1 MIDDPRGDH
10 AVGRG
15 DGRTIQFRDDEL
27 GVGTEVG
34 RHTHQ
39 GHRTGVLA
47 DEVRGGDDGVV
58 DRDGTLLDRDEVAA
72 LHIDRT
78 KGLGNECGR
87 GGRTGHPQITA
98 AQIEHRRVGEAEIVA
113 GDGEAVA
120 AEHEAGDLSGGDREA
135 GVKDVDGRVTQLRA
149 GTGVVTANLKEAGDI
164 KQATGREDV
173 LQRAV
178 RDQELALPID
188 RGAATVGLD
197 GVQHDDT
204 AMVTGTPDHRPGQR
218 ITDDQARRRA
228 NEDARVQGQ
237 LSVAGAEAIDVV
249 GIHTE
254 RGRRISLGGGAGT
267 EEPRSV
273 TGRVAADEGHVNRG
287 GPTAHRL
294 QRAAV
299 GTGHRRAE
307 GRTDGEVTRQE
318 QATDAAHARGSDPR
332 GRMLGVVGDVV

>member
-39 GHRTGVLA
+39 GHRTEVLA

-72 LHIDRT
+72 LHIDGT

-135 GVKDVDGRVTQLRA
+135 GVKDIDGRVTQLRA

-197 GVQHDDT
+197 GVQYDDT
-204 AMVTGTPDHRPGQR
+204 ALVTRAPDHRPGQR
-218 ITDDQARRRA
+218 ITDDQSRRRA
-228 NEDARVQGQ
+228 NEDARGQGQ
-237 LSVAGAEAIDVV
+237 LAIAGAEAIDVV

-254 RGRRISLGGGAGT
+254 RGRRISLGTPRT

-273 TGRVAADEGHVNRG
+273 TGGVAADEGHVNRG
-287 GPTAHRL
+287 RPTAMRL

-299 GTGHRRAE
+299 GTSHRRAE

-318 QATDAAHARGSDPR
+318 QATDAGAAVDDDPG

>member
-39 GHRTGVLA
+39 GHRTEVLA
-47 DEVRGGDDGVV
+47 DQVRGGDDGVV
-58 DRDGTLLDRDEVAA
+58 RRDGTLLDRDEVAA
-72 LHIDRT
+72 LHIDGT

-197 GVQHDDT
+197 GVQYDDT
-204 AMVTGTPDHRPGQR
+204 ALVTRAPNHRPGQR

-228 NEDARVQGQ
+228 NEDARGQGQ
-237 LSVAGAEAIDVV
+237 LAIAGAEAIDVV

-254 RGRRISLGGGAGT
+254 RGRRISLGTPRT

-273 TGRVAADEGHVNRG
+273 TGGVAADEGHVNRG
-287 GPTAHRL
+287 RPTAMRL

-299 GTGHRRAE
+299 GTSHRRAE

-318 QATDAAHARGSDPR
+318 QATDAGAAVDDDPG

>member
-34 RHTHQ
+34 RRTHQ

-47 DEVRGGDDGVV
+47 DQVRGGDDGVV

-72 LHIDRT
+72 LHIDGT

-135 GVKDVDGRVTQLRA
+135 GVKDIDGRVTQLRA

-197 GVQHDDT
+197 GVQYDDT
-204 AMVTGTPDHRPGQR
+204 ALVTRAPDHRPGQR
-218 ITDDQARRRA
+218 ITDDQSRRRA
-228 NEDARVQGQ
+228 NEDARGQGQ
-237 LSVAGAEAIDVV
+237 LAIAGAEAIDVV

-254 RGRRISLGGGAGT
+254 RGRRISLGTPRT

-273 TGRVAADEGHVNRG
+273 TGGVAADEGHVNRG
-287 GPTAHRL
+287 RPTAMRL

-299 GTGHRRAE
+299 GTSHRRAE

-318 QATDAAHARGSDPR
+318 QATDAGAAVDDDPG

>member
-39 GHRTGVLA
+39 GHRTEVLA

-72 LHIDRT
+72 LHIDGT

-197 GVQHDDT
+197 GVQYDDT
-204 AMVTGTPDHRPGQR
+204 ALVTRAPDHRPGQR
-218 ITDDQARRRA
+218 ITDDQSRRRA
-228 NEDARVQGQ
+228 NEDARGQGQ
-237 LSVAGAEAIDVV
+237 LAIAGAEAIDVV

-254 RGRRISLGGGAGT
+254 RGRRISLGTPRT

-273 TGRVAADEGHVNRG
+273 TGGVAADEGHVNRG
-287 GPTAHRL
+287 RPTAMRL

-318 QATDAAHARGSDPR
+318 QATDAGAAVDDDPG

>member
-197 GVQHDDT
+197 GV
-204 AMVTGTPDHRPGQR
+204 
-218 ITDDQARRRA
+218 
-228 NEDARVQGQ
+228 
-237 LSVAGAEAIDVV
+237 
-249 GIHTE
+249 
-254 RGRRISLGGGAGT
+254 
-267 EEPRSV
+267 
-273 TGRVAADEGHVNRG
+273 
-287 GPTAHRL
+287 
-294 QRAAV
+294 
-299 GTGHRRAE
+299 
-307 GRTDGEVTRQE
+307 
-318 QATDAAHARGSDPR
+318 
-332 GRMLGVVGDVV
+332 

>member
-1 MIDDPRGDH
+1 MDGSVRSQSNRRGDIGDLGGGGTLEGGRGGGRGVRHRHQAVGTRVDERRQSGVEVIDDPRGDH

-39 GHRTGVLA
+39 GHRTEVLA

-58 DRDGTLLDRDEVAA
+58 DRAGTLLDRDEVAA

-135 GVKDVDGRVTQLRA
+135 SVKDVDGRVTQLRA
-149 GTGVVTANLKEAGDI
+149 STGVVTADLKEAGDI
-164 KQATGREDV
+164 KQATSREDV

-197 GVQHDDT
+197 GV
-204 AMVTGTPDHRPGQR
+204 
-218 ITDDQARRRA
+218 
-228 NEDARVQGQ
+228 
-237 LSVAGAEAIDVV
+237 
-249 GIHTE
+249 
-254 RGRRISLGGGAGT
+254 
-267 EEPRSV
+267 
-273 TGRVAADEGHVNRG
+273 
-287 GPTAHRL
+287 
-294 QRAAV
+294 
-299 GTGHRRAE
+299 
-307 GRTDGEVTRQE
+307 
-318 QATDAAHARGSDPR
+318 
-332 GRMLGVVGDVV
+332 